1 METRPLLSP
10 FCEDSSLDPLSCG
23 PDGVHFPTLDGPF
36 DHDVESGA
44 RKSLDVETESRE
56 NQRSSCFNIL
66 ASGMLFSSITKATGL
81 WNPRKSPYTILCA
94 FFVALNFLSLV
105 AEIIIPSVCE
115 PFVDR
120 CVTQESRA
128 TNVTS
133 NNDNASESN
142 AAKIYEIT
150 LAFDVWNALSDTMTY
165 ILLIHTLCRVQQQ
178 MPLLSLAS
186 AKAKVSRRE
195 WLFINVMFIICS
207 TTITIA
213 SALRISIVESS
224 KMRFYGTFGSGV
236 LIVYLT
242 AFICTCV
249 FVVLTCAMSS
259 LVDVCFN
266 EICSMSH
273 ATLNKIIALHQK
285 LCGQLST
292 ASQILAPWFLVHWL
306 MFGANCIAVFAFDSM
321 HFEFLTHKFS
331 GAPTVFMA
339 VAFVLNFALFLVPC
353 VFASRVTW
361 KCEALLFKLN
371 NMTARDWNEEHPFCE
386 RTNVNAFLF
395 YAERSKCGF
404 LVRNITFGSS
414 GTWISALLGL
424 LGLGIRFVQ
433 YIN

>member
-1 METRPLLSP
+1 
-10 FCEDSSLDPLSCG
+10 
-23 PDGVHFPTLDGPF
+23 
-36 DHDVESGA
+36 
-44 RKSLDVETESRE
+44 
-56 NQRSSCFNIL
+56 
-66 ASGMLFSSITKATGL
+66 MLFSSITKATGL
-81 WNPRKSPYTILCA
+81 WNPRKSSYTILCA

-105 AEIIIPSVCE
+105 AEIIIPSVCG

-165 ILLIHTLCRVQQQ
+165 ILLIHTLCRAQQQ

-236 LIVYLT
+236 LIVYPT

-331 GAPTVFMA
+331 GAPMC
-339 VAFVLNFALFLVPC
+339 LW
-353 VFASRVTW
+353 R
-361 KCEALLFKLN
+361 
-371 NMTARDWNEEHPFCE
+371 
-386 RTNVNAFLF
+386 
-395 YAERSKCGF
+395 
-404 LVRNITFGSS
+404 
-414 GTWISALLGL
+414 
-424 LGLGIRFVQ
+424 
-433 YIN
+433 

>member
-1 METRPLLSP
+1 
-10 FCEDSSLDPLSCG
+10 
-23 PDGVHFPTLDGPF
+23 
-36 DHDVESGA
+36 
-44 RKSLDVETESRE
+44 
-56 NQRSSCFNIL
+56 
-66 ASGMLFSSITKATGL
+66 
-81 WNPRKSPYTILCA
+81 
-94 FFVALNFLSLV
+94 
-105 AEIIIPSVCE
+105 
-115 PFVDR
+115 
-120 CVTQESRA
+120 
-128 TNVTS
+128 
-133 NNDNASESN
+133 
-142 AAKIYEIT
+142 
-150 LAFDVWNALSDTMTY
+150 
-165 ILLIHTLCRVQQQ
+165 

-273 ATLNKIIALHQK
+273 ATLDKIIALHQK
-285 LCGQLST
+285 LCGQLAT